1 MYTRMTVG
9 LEEAT
14 RATQAII
21 DCVKRENERPVS
33 VAVVDDRGEL
43 VMFTRM
49 DEAAPST
56 VNLSINKA
64 YTSARRRRDT
74 STISKIDAENGF
86 DNSDWGDSR
95 FTKLGGGICVKA
107 DEPLKAGIPALRVA
121 GAIGVSGLPSGEA
134 DEKLAFIGLQAIQ
147 GK

>member
-1 MYTRMTVG
+1 MGAGQKEGDGFMYTRMTLG

-21 DCVKRENERPVS
+21 GFVKRENERPVS

-49 DEAAPST
+49 DEASPST
-56 VNLSINKA
+56 VNMSINKA

-74 STISKIDAENGF
+74 STISKIDAEFGF
-86 DNSDWGDSR
+86 DNSDWG
-95 FTKLGGGICVKA
+95 GQQI
-107 DEPLKAGIPALRVA
+107 
-121 GAIGVSGLPSGEA
+121 
-134 DEKLAFIGLQAIQ
+134 
-147 GK
+147 